1 MKQNKNLLSS
11 RLTENRMN
19 DQNIQSKPDSAIQ
32 EKSNPVLEK
41 KLNKIFDKG
50 KKEEEPAYFQ
60 YADSSNLTDQ
70 NLEDYAEIQD
80 NTKMK
85 RGNLHTKIIMSRKE
99 ETLTYKQNMSKTEVF
114 HVIKAIGCPLIVFG
128 LGIFSYYSELGRV

>member
-85 RGNLHTKIIMSRKE
+85 RGNLHTKIINFV
-99 ETLTYKQNMSKTEVF
+99 L
-114 HVIKAIGCPLIVFG
+114 IAGCPRNQLSICLQLVFLHPG
-128 LGIFSYYSELGRV
+128 